1 MESNK
6 NTDISVVMPVYNS
19 GAYLR
24 EALCG
29 LEKQTLKDIE
39 IICVD
44 DGSVDDSLQILDEF
58 AKADER
64 IRILNREHTG
74 AGEARNA
81 GLAEASGEY
90 VLFLDSDDIFDET
103 LLEKIFRKGKKTEAD
118 VVLFGA
124 KRYDNRTGQVV
135 NAPRYLWRKLIPE
148 KEVFSRKDMDGR
160 LFGLTITSPWTKL
173 FRREFVLE
181 HKISFQNL
189 PNSNDVRFV
198 LVAMAEAGRI
208 SIVRE
213 DLVYY
218 RVFRKGSL
226 QNKKDKDP
234 LCFLTAYADTYDELR
249 RRGIY
254 EDVRRGFADL
264 VLSGCVFNLNTV
276 QSEEARWTVI
286 QALCSERF
294 LRMKLLELP
303 EDEYDMPQYFHK
315 IKGLPYA
322 LGVREELKKKED
334 PPSETRIA
342 TGSREAVAEAEP
354 KVSVIIPVYNTQAY

>member
-6 NTDISVVMPVYNS
+6 NIDISVVMPVYNS

-29 LEKQTLKDIE
+29 LVKQTLKDIE

-44 DGSVDDSLQILDEF
+44 DGSADDSLQILGEF

-181 HKISFQNL
+181 QKISFQNL

-213 DLVYY
+213 DLVYS
-218 RVFRKGSL
+218 R
-226 QNKKDKDP
+226 
-234 LCFLTAYADTYDELR
+234 
-249 RRGIY
+249 
-254 EDVRRGFADL
+254 
-264 VLSGCVFNLNTV
+264 
-276 QSEEARWTVI
+276 
-286 QALCSERF
+286 
-294 LRMKLLELP
+294 
-303 EDEYDMPQYFHK
+303 
-315 IKGLPYA
+315 
-322 LGVREELKKKED
+322 GVR
-334 PPSETRIA
+334 
-342 TGSREAVAEAEP
+342 
-354 KVSVIIPVYNTQAY
+354 